1 MTMNIQLIY
10 GNFLKAAIFFLCL
23 ILSSVVPIE
32 SISAASPPADSIGT
46 HMKGLSLVLPF
57 IENRGQVE
65 EKDVLFTLT
74 TLSGNVHVKRS
85 GEIIYLFRDKNPS
98 PDQVTVTLRERFL
111 GSAPHDVC
119 GEKPG
124 GTHINYLRG
133 ASSPSLIRDIKT
145 YHAVSLGEVYKG
157 IRVSLKAHG
166 QSLEKYFYVA
176 PGADPSDIMIAF
188 DGMDSARLCPGGE
201 LEFLSDEGIIQFSRP
216 VAYQEI
222 DGEKKNVEVSYRLTG
237 NTYGFAVGEYDTK
250 KTLIIDPVL
259 ASSFLGGR
267 NEDYPTSIALDASGN
282 VFVAGWVYSPDFP
295 GVDSGSADSTYT
307 GFDSGRTEGFIAKLN
322 SDLTTIITATFI
334 GGSYDETF
342 TEIAVDSAGNVYAG
356 GFTGSPDFPGIASD
370 AADQTFEKGEAFVV
384 KLDPSLSTLLAATF
398 LGGSNDESIRDIAL
412 DSAANVYVTG
422 YTGSYDFPGITGAS
436 ADSQFNNPAG
446 EFKGHYEGFVAKL
459 NPDLTSVRSSTFLG
473 GNDDDIP
480 LSLGLNKNAVDG
492 DTGQFT
498 SLALAPDGSLHISY
512 YDADNGYL
520 KYATNS
526 SGSWVSQTV
535 DSRGDVG
542 LWSSIALDAANNVHI
557 SYYDTTNGD
566 LKYAQNTSG
575 YWVVETLDD
584 SADDVGLYSSI
595 ALNAATIH
603 ISYYDATNGDLKYI
617 SYDGAAWSAPA
628 ALDFADDVGL
638 YSSIALNAAT
648 IHISYYD
655 ATNGDLKYISYDGA
669 AWSAPAALD
678 FADDVGLYSSIALNA
693 ATIHI
698 SYYDATNGD
707 LKYISYDGAA
717 WSAPAALD
725 FADDVGLYSSIA
737 LNAATIHI
745 SYYDATNGDL
755 KYISYDGAAWSA
767 PAALDF
773 ADDVGLYSSIA
784 LNAAT
789 IHISYYDATNGDL
802 KYISYDGIAWS
813 VSIADNSGH
822 AHSYV
827 AGWTKSADFP
837 GIDPVLSLDS
847 TIEDYGTEGFVA
859 RMNPDLSGAVLAS
872 TFLGGNDEDVP
883 VSLTL
888 DTAGIPYVTGFTYST
903 QDFPGI
909 SGAPSGPNDTFVLKL
924 AQDLASFSDAILLGG
939 SSTDVPSCITV
950 SPSGN
955 VYVSGLTQSNDFPGI
970 TSDSAD
976 SIFGP
981 YFEGFVTEL
990 NNSIDTVISSTFVG
1004 GGNYDNVSSVLVDQN
1019 GTIYVTGWTFSTDF
1033 SLTGIPADKTFIGSN
1048 EGFVIQMDSLS
1059 LTPSAPLSVPSGFL
1073 PSGSACTI
1081 CWEPP
1086 STSGTH
1092 SKNFPFATQMNA
1104 ESSLYTLKYSVNNGR
1119 SWKLIAKDIYKTC
1132 YAWKTPFLKKSKGQ
1146 CVLKV
1151 IEYDASGIKTGET
1164 MSSHPFT
1171 IGIVSFL
1178 SPQRTDTFDSGS
1190 VQSVV
1195 WKTHD
1200 TSLPVDNVIL
1210 SYSTNGGRKW
1220 KHISTLNG
1228 NPGSYSWTVPQT
1240 KTEKNKCKIRIVLK
1254 DAGGKSLCKS
1264 TNDGYF
1270 TIQP

>member
-1 MTMNIQLIY
+1 LTLFRKLPYNI
-10 GNFLKAAIFFLCL
+10 N
-23 ILSSVVPIE
+23 SSVVTIE
-32 SISAASPPADSIGT
+32 NTFASPAADTAGT
-46 HMKGLSLVLPF
+46 PKKSLSLVLPF
-57 IENRGQVE
+57 IENRGQIE

-85 GEIIYLFRDKNPS
+85 GEIIYLFRHKNPS

-201 LEFLSDEGIIQFSRP
+201 LEFLSDKGIIQFSRP
-216 VAYQEI
+216 VAFQET
-222 DGEKKNVEVSYRLTG
+222 DGEKRNVEVSYRLTG
-237 NTYGFAVGEYDTK
+237 NTYGFVVGEYDTE

-295 GVDSGSADSTYT
+295 GVDSGSADSTYK
-307 GFDSGRTEGFIAKLN
+307 GFDSGRTEGFIAKLS

-342 TEIAVDSAGNVYAG
+342 TEIAVDSTGNVYAG
-356 GFTGSPDFPGIASD
+356 GFTGSPDFPGIGPD

-473 GNDDDIP
+473 GSDDDIP
-480 LSLGLNKNAVDG
+480 LTLGLNKNAVDG

-498 SLALAPDGSLHISY
+498 SLALAPDGSLHVSY

-520 KYATNS
+520 RYATNS
-526 SGSWVSQTV
+526 SGAWVSQTV

-557 SYYDTTNGD
+557 SYYDATNGD

-575 YWVVETLDD
+575 YWVAETLDD

-595 ALNAATIH
+595 ALDAGTIHILYYDATNGDLKHIFYDGSVWSLPAALDSADDVGLYSSIALEGNQVH
-603 ISYYDATNGDLKYI
+603 ISYYDATNGDLKY
-617 SYDGAAWSAPA
+617 S
-628 ALDFADDVGL
+628 
-638 YSSIALNAAT
+638 
-648 IHISYYD
+648 
-655 ATNGDLKYISYDGA
+655 
-669 AWSAPAALD
+669 
-678 FADDVGLYSSIALNA
+678 
-693 ATIHI
+693 
-698 SYYDATNGD
+698 
-707 LKYISYDGAA
+707 
-717 WSAPAALD
+717 
-725 FADDVGLYSSIA
+725 
-737 LNAATIHI
+737 
-745 SYYDATNGDL
+745 
-755 KYISYDGAAWSA
+755 
-767 PAALDF
+767 
-773 ADDVGLYSSIA
+773 
-784 LNAAT
+784 
-789 IHISYYDATNGDL
+789 
-802 KYISYDGIAWS
+802 SYDGIAWS

-827 AGWTKSADFP
+827 AGWTKSSDFP

-859 RMNPDLSGAVLAS
+859 SMNPDLSGAVLAS

-909 SGAPSGPNDTFVLKL
+909 SGAPSGTNDTFVLKL

-955 VYVSGLTQSNDFPGI
+955 VYVSGLTQSTDFPGI

-1004 GGNYDNVSSVLVDQN
+1004 GGNYDNASSVLVDQN

-1132 YAWKTPFLKKSKGQ
+1132 YAWKTPFLNKSKDQ